1 MSCSLYHPFGNKIAI
16 RLGQNIVLALLYFV
30 GGSLGMLLAFPPS
43 NASPVWPASGIALAG
58 IYIYGKKVLPGIFI
72 GSCLIQ
78 IYAFGDFSSADKLQ
92 ASLLIGAITGI
103 GSTLQAFFGATLVNR
118 FVGRADPLIS
128 DRKIITFLALG
139 GPVACV
145 TSSSIGIATLT
156 VKNILSVGDIALSW
170 LIWWVGDVIGVLV
183 FTPIMLVFCAQPK
196 ALWKTRH
203 HSVGYPMILSI
214 AAVSL
219 LFHFGNIHE
228 IKRVRTAFTSQ
239 VDLFHD
245 SLHDELGDHLAAN
258 ETLKTLFDASD
269 TVTQDEFHLFADFL
283 INKHPHLK
291 FLARISKM
299 PGEQKRG
306 VESPALTGLP
316 LPEKSPLPGPADS
329 QERKAHYRIAYLAP
343 LAGHEA
349 LKGIDI
355 GAHPQVLENLRQA
368 AANNQTVAAPWPF
381 GSNNNGAPSFAVYS
395 PLYAP
400 SPRRDH
406 SAERHGNPIGFTLN
420 VFRLDQQIAEIYDK
434 VNHPPLLLQIREKNR
449 LLYDNA
455 DNSVEHR
462 LNFPR
467 FQDKRLLRFAN
478 HIWEIDYAPSPR
490 FYHGQLSW
498 AIWWLLL
505 GGFSF
510 TSFVGC
516 GLLMLTGRALRT
528 EEIVRDRT
536 RELEIE
542 VGERK
547 RMIRQHEYQNKI
559 LRAVASQKP
568 LAEILELIVQSV
580 EKDKPGTPCSILLL
594 DREGKH
600 LRHGAS
606 IGLPETY
613 VQAVE
618 SLEIGPGEGSC
629 GHAAATGQTTIAEN
643 VFEHPYWRNY
653 RSLAETAKIVS
664 CWSIPILSSTGPIL
678 GTFAFYSRR
687 PATPTPADM
696 ARIEEL
702 SQITRIAI
710 DHYNY
715 EDRIT
720 HLAFYDALTEL
731 PNRRRLLDELE
742 KEFIKTQ
749 RHKTLYAL
757 LYLDL
762 DNFKTLN
769 DSLGHEIGDELIRQV
784 ARRLNECIRKEDT
797 VARLGG
803 DEFIALLRGTTTS
816 PDAMYN
822 LALNLAQRIQE
833 ALIRPYMLQGHEH
846 HITSSI
852 GISIFPEGQTSAMEI
867 LKQADT
873 AMYSAKSGGRNMICF
888 YHAGMQEK
896 ADRRLEIEKDI
907 RLALAEQQFSLHFQP
922 QFDIDQRMVGAEAL
936 LRWFHPQKGEIKTP
950 ELIAIAEETG
960 LILPISEWVIQEAC
974 RKIKQWPA
982 LQHLSLNISPRHF
995 RQPDFID
1002 RFKSIL
1008 DDSGVPGERLIL
1020 ELTESCLIE
1029 NTDSTIAKMKTL
1041 QAMNIGFSIDDFGTG
1056 YSSLSY
1062 LKSLP
1067 LNQIKIDQSFVRDIC
1082 IDPNDAVIVET
1093 ILLMSRS
1100 LGLEVIAEGVENE
1113 AQLQFLKARGCM
1125 GFQGYYFSLPMTAE
1139 DFEALYMLSAKPGLA
1154 SCGR

>member
-1 MSCSLYHPFGNKIAI
+1 MSRFLHNQYGNKTAVK
-16 RLGQNIVLALLYFV
+16 LGQNVILALLYFI
-30 GGSLGMLLAFPPS
+30 GGYLGMLLAFPPS
-43 NASPVWPASGIALAG
+43 NASPVWPASGVALAG
-58 IYIYGKKVLPGIFI
+58 IYISGNKVLPGIFL
-72 GSCLIQ
+72 GSFAIQ
-78 IYAFGDFSSADKLQ
+78 IYAFGDFSSADKIHD
-92 ASLLIGAITGI
+92 SLLIGAITGI
-103 GSTLQAFFGATLVNR
+103 GSTLQAFFGAELINR

-128 DRKIITFLALG
+128 ERKIIAFLALG
-139 GPVACV
+139 GPISCI
-145 TSSSIGIATLT
+145 TSASIGIGTLAI
-156 VKNILSVGDIALSW
+156 KDILTVGDIGLSW
-170 LIWWVGDVIGVLV
+170 LIWWIGDVIGVLV
-183 FTPIMLVFCAQPK
+183 FTPIMLVFCAQPR
-196 ALWKTRH
+196 ALWRARY

-228 IKRVRTAFTSQ
+228 IKRVQTAFAAQ
-239 VDLFHD
+239 VDLFHE
-245 SLHDELGDHLAAN
+245 SLHNELGHHIATN

-269 TVTQDEFHLFADFL
+269 TVTQDEFRLFSEFL
-283 INKHPHLK
+283 IGRHPHLK
-291 FLARISKM
+291 FLARISKTS
-299 PGEQKRG
+299 GELRRG
-306 VESPALTGLP
+306 VES
-316 LPEKSPLPGPADS
+316 SPPMNKPVREEDS
-329 QERKAHYRIAYLAP
+329 SGNQ
-343 LAGHEA
+343 
-349 LKGIDI
+349 
-355 GAHPQVLENLRQA
+355 AHPQEHKDYYLVTHLAPQAGNEALQGIDAGADPQVLDTLRLA
-368 AANNQTVAAPWPF
+368 ADTHQTVAARWPF
-381 GSNNNGAPSFAVYS
+381 DSDDTGAFTAFAVYS

-400 SPRRDH
+400 QPRLGD
-406 SAERHGNPIGFTLN
+406 SADRHGSLIGFTVN
-420 VFRLDQQIAEIYDK
+420 VFRLDQEIADIYDK
-434 VNHPPLLLQIREKNR
+434 VNRLPLLLQIKEKNQ
-449 LLYDNA
+449 LLFNNS
-455 DNSVEHR
+455 DNSGEHR

-467 FQDKRLLRFAN
+467 FQEKRQLRFAN
-478 HIWEIDYAPSPR
+478 HIWEIDYEPSPK

-528 EEIVRDRT
+528 EEIVRHRT
-536 RELEIE
+536 RALEIE

-547 RMIRQHEYQNKI
+547 RIIRQHENQNQI

-568 LAEILELIVQSV
+568 LVEILELIVQSV
-580 EKDKPGTPCSILLL
+580 EKDKPGTLCSILLL
-594 DREGKH
+594 DKEGKH

-606 IGLPETY
+606 IGLPEAFTK
-613 VQAVE
+613 AIE
-618 SLEIGPGEGSC
+618 RLEIGPGEGSC

-653 RSLAETAKIVS
+653 RFLAKSINIAS
-664 CWSIPILSSTGPIL
+664 SWSMPILSSTGPVL

-687 PATPTPADM
+687 PAAPSPSDM

-702 SQITRIAI
+702 TQIASIAI

-715 EDRIT
+715 EDRIM

-742 KEFIKTQ
+742 KEFIKTH
-749 RHKTLYAL
+749 RHDTRYAL

-803 DEFIALLRGTTTS
+803 DEFVALLRSTTT
-816 PDAMYN
+816 DTETVYN
-822 LALNLAQRIQE
+822 LALNLAERIQG
-833 ALIRPYMLQGHEH
+833 ALTRPYMLQGHEH
-846 HITSSI
+846 HVTSSI
-852 GISIFPEGQTSAMEI
+852 GISIFPEGQTSAIEI

-873 AMYSAKSGGRNMICF
+873 AMYSAKTSGRNMICF
-888 YHAGMQEK
+888 YHADMQKK

-907 RLALAEQQFSLHFQP
+907 RVALAEQQFSLYYQP
-922 QFDIDQRMVGAEAL
+922 QFDTNNRIVGAEAL
-936 LRWFHPQKGEIKTP
+936 LRWFHPQKGEIDTH
-950 ELIAIAEETG
+950 ELIAIAEEAG

-974 RKIKQWPA
+974 RKVKQWPA
-982 LQHLSLNISPRHF
+982 LHHLSLNISPRHF
-995 RQPDFID
+995 RQSDFID
-1002 RFKSIL
+1002 RFKKIL
-1008 DDSGVPGERLIL
+1008 DSSGISGQRLIL
-1020 ELTESCLIE
+1020 ELTEGCLIE
-1029 NTDSTIAKMKTL
+1029 NTDDTIAKMKTL

-1082 IDPNDAVIVET
+1082 IDPNDAMIVET
-1093 ILLMSRS
+1093 ILLMTRN

-1113 AQLQFLKARGCM
+1113 AQLQFLKSRGCTA
-1125 GFQGYYFSLPMTAE
+1125 FQGYYFSHPMTAE
-1139 DFEALYMLSAKPGLA
+1139 NFEALYLKSAKPALI
-1154 SCGR
+1154 SCR